1 MIWCNLNNMPLDSL
15 PDLFDDVTHN
25 DLDMAVET
33 AVEDDL
39 GDVSDLSSNLQYRI
53 LLNEIIAQCE
63 EMNKKYL
70 IPGEA
75 KNLIN
80 TQEELRTML
89 ASAWKRKSYGK
100 IRNLSASL
108 LPFVPRAII
117 YSLTRGC

>member
-1 MIWCNLNNMPLDSL
+1 MPLDSL

-70 IPGEA
+70 ILGEA

-89 ASAWKRKSYGK
+89 ASAWKRKSYRE
-100 IRNLSASL
+100 IRNLGACL
-108 LPFVPRAII
+108 PRAII
-117 YSLTRGC
+117 YLLTSCW

>member
-1 MIWCNLNNMPLDSL
+1 MIWCNLNNMPLDNL
-15 PDLFDDVTHN
+15 PDLFDDATHN
-25 DLDMAVET
+25 DLDRAVET

-53 LLNEIIAQCE
+53 LLNAIIAQCE

-70 IPGEA
+70 ILGEA
-75 KNLIN
+75 KNLIS

-89 ASAWKRKSYGK
+89 ASAWKRKSYRK
-100 IRNLSASL
+100 IRNLGACL

-117 YSLTRGC
+117 HSLTRGC